1 MRFHF
6 ISGLPRSGST
16 LLSALLRQNPRFYAG
31 VTSPVASL
39 VGSLLD
45 QVSVGS
51 EWGPQVDVDR
61 RRALL
66 RGIFTSYYAGIDQ
79 EVIFDTNRTWTA
91 KLPVL
96 LDLFPEAKVIAC
108 VRNVAWIMDSIERL
122 YQANPYENTRLFSGD
137 AERSSVYARLEAL
150 AQRNRMVGLA
160 YSALK
165 EAYYGANG
173 RSMLVVEY
181 DLLTQRP
188 AEVVPLI
195 YKFLG
200 EAPFAHDYDRLQF
213 DTPAYDEGLGLKGLH
228 KVRERVSFE
237 RRETIL
243 PPDLFDQYARLSF
256 WRDTEFGRTN
266 VLMVKPDA
274 SAVAAQP
281 RLGDDV
287 SRRGIGG

>member
-1 MRFHF
+1 M
-6 ISGLPRSGST
+6 
-16 LLSALLRQNPRFYAG
+16 LSALLLQNPRFYAG
-31 VTSPVASL
+31 VTSPLASL
-39 VGSLLD
+39 VGSVLD

-51 EWGPQVDVDR
+51 EWGPQVDIDR

-66 RGIFTSYYAGIDQ
+66 RGIFDSYYAGVKK
-79 EVIFDTNRTWTA
+79 EVVFDTNRTWTA

-96 LDLFPEAKVIAC
+96 LDLFPSSKIVAC

-122 YQANPYENTRLFSGD
+122 YQANPYENTRLYSSD
-137 AERSSVYARLEAL
+137 AERSSVYSRLEAL

-165 EAYYGANG
+165 EAYYGAHG

-181 DLLTQRP
+181 DLLSQRP

-200 EAPFAHDYDRLQF
+200 EEPFAHDYDKLVF
-213 DTPAYDEGLGLKGLH
+213 DTPAYDEGLGLTGLH
-228 KVRERVSFE
+228 KVRGKVAFE

-243 PPDLFDQYARLSF
+243 PPDLFDQYSRLSF
-256 WRDTEFGRTN
+256 WRDTKFGRTN
-266 VLMVKPDA
+266 VLMVKADA
-274 SAVAAQP
+274 KAESDEPMLLENP
-281 RLGDDV
+281 RA
-287 SRRGIGG
+287 RGIGG

>member
-16 LLSALLRQNPRFYAG
+16 MLSALLRQNPRFHAG
-31 VTSPVASL
+31 VTSPLASL

-66 RGIFTSYYAGIDQ
+66 HGLFQSYYGQ
-79 EVIFDTNRTWTA
+79 VKKEVIFDTNRSWTA
-91 KLPVL
+91 KLPVV

-122 YQANPYENTRLFSGD
+122 YQANPYENTRLYSND
-137 AERSSVYARLEAL
+137 AERSSVYSRLEAL

-165 EAYYGANG
+165 EAYYGAYG

-181 DLLTQRP
+181 DLLSQRP

-200 EAPFAHDYDRLQF
+200 EEPYAHDYENLVF

-228 KVRERVSFE
+228 KVRGKVSFE

-243 PPDLFDQYARLSF
+243 PPDLFDQYSRLSF
-256 WRDTEFGRTN
+256 WRDTQFGRTN
-266 VLMVKPDA
+266 VLMVKNDAKAEVNLPAGPGNA
-274 SAVAAQP
+274 SA
-281 RLGDDV
+281 
-287 SRRGIGG
+287 RGIGG

>member
-266 VLMVKPDA
+266 VLMVKPDS

>member
-274 SAVAAQP
+274 SAVAEQP

>member
-16 LLSALLRQNPRFYAG
+16 LLSAVLQQNPRFHAG

-39 VGSLLD
+39 LGSLLD

-51 EWGPQVDVDR
+51 EWAAQVDVER

-66 RGIFTSYYAGIDQ
+66 RGIFASYYADVDK
-79 EVIFDTNRTWTA
+79 EVVFDTNRTWTA

-96 LDLFPEAKVIAC
+96 LDLFPAAKIIAC
-108 VRNVAWIMDSIERL
+108 VRNVGWIMDSIERL
-122 YQANPYENTRLFSGD
+122 YQANPYENTRLYSNDG
-137 AERSSVYARLEAL
+137 ERSSVYARVEAL

-165 EAYYGANG
+165 DAYYGACG

-200 EAPFAHDYDRLQF
+200 EEPYAHDYEKLQF
-213 DTPAYDEGLGLKGLH
+213 DTPAYDEDLGLKGLH

-243 PPDLFDQYARLSF
+243 PPDLFDQYSRLSF
-256 WRDTEFGRTN
+256 WRDTQFGRTN
-266 VLMVKPDA
+266 VLMVKPDGN
-274 SAVAAQP
+274 AAANEP
-281 RLGDDV
+281 PLGFDV

>member
-16 LLSALLRQNPRFYAG
+16 LLSALLSQNPRFHAG

-39 VGSLLD
+39 VSSLLD

-51 EWGPQVDVDR
+51 EWAPLVDVDR

-66 RGIFTSYYAGIDQ
+66 RGIFESYYAGISN

-96 LDLFPEAKVIAC
+96 LDLFPSARIIAC
-108 VRNVAWIMDSIERL
+108 VRNVGWIMDSIERL
-122 YQANPYENTRLFSGD
+122 YQANPYENTRLYSND
-137 AERSSVYARLEAL
+137 AERSSVYARVEAL

-165 EAYYGANG
+165 EAYYGAYG

-200 EAPFAHDYDRLQF
+200 EEPFVHDYDNLQF

-237 RRETIL
+237 RRDTIL

-256 WRDTEFGRTN
+256 WRDTQFGRTN
-266 VLMVKPDA
+266 VLMVKPDGNE
-274 SAVAAQP
+274 AAKEKI
-281 RLGDDV
+281 LGDDV

>member
-16 LLSALLRQNPRFYAG
+16 LLSALLRQNPRFHAG

-39 VGSLLD
+39 VSSLLD

-51 EWGPQVDVDR
+51 EWAPQVDVDR
-61 RRALL
+61 RRTLL
-66 RGIFTSYYAGIDQ
+66 RGIFDSYYAGVTN
-79 EVIFDTNRTWTA
+79 EVIFDTNRSWTA

-96 LDLFPEAKVIAC
+96 LDLFPAAKIVAC

-122 YQANPYENTRLFSGD
+122 YQANPYENTRLYSNDG
-137 AERSSVYARLEAL
+137 ERSSVYSRVEAL

-160 YSALK
+160 FSALK

-200 EAPFAHDYDRLQF
+200 EEPFAHDYDNLQF

-266 VLMVKPDA
+266 VLMVKADA
-274 SAVAAQP
+274 KSDKSEGARAN
-281 RLGDDV
+281 DV
-287 SRRGIGG
+287 SARGIGG

>member
-1 MRFHF
+1 M
-6 ISGLPRSGST
+6 
-16 LLSALLRQNPRFYAG
+16 LSALLRQNPRFYAG
-31 VTSPVASL
+31 VTSPLASL
-39 VGSLLD
+39 VASVLD
-45 QVSVGS
+45 KVSAGS
-51 EWGPQVDVDR
+51 EWGPQVDVER

-66 RGIFTSYYAGIDQ
+66 RGMFENYYAGVEN

-96 LDLFPEAKVIAC
+96 LDLFPSAKIIAC

-122 YQANPYENTRLFSGD
+122 YQANPYENTRLFSSD
-137 AERSSVYARLEAL
+137 AERSSIYSRLEAL
-150 AQRNRMVGLA
+150 AHRSRMVGMA

-165 EAYYGANG
+165 EAYYGAHG

-181 DLLTQRP
+181 DLLSQRP
-188 AEVVPLI
+188 AEVIPLI

-200 EAPFAHDYDRLQF
+200 EERFAHDFDKLIF

-228 KVRERVSFE
+228 KVRAKVSFE

-243 PPDLFDQYARLSF
+243 PPDLFEQYSRLSF

-266 VLMVKPDA
+266 VLMVKTDARTSKNGAVPDEKPA
-274 SAVAAQP
+274 
-281 RLGDDV
+281 
-287 SRRGIGG
+287 RRIMEN